1 MYSVLKL
8 IVHSSYQNT
17 SQGRGGGGQEVG
29 TIFQDHSFVRDQ

>member
-17 SQGRGGGGQEVG
+17 SQGRGGGQEVG